1 MPCTTLGL
9 PDKLTNQKMKK
20 PAKINA
26 AKTAQPFNP
35 EYKNKDAAS
44 VTPNHSSLAASIMD
58 FANWQSHH
66 LVC

>member
-9 PDKLTNQKMKK
+9 PDKLTNQEMKK

-35 EYKNKDAAS
+35 EYKNEDAAS
-44 VTPNHSSLAASIMD
+44 V
-58 FANWQSHH
+58 
-66 LVC
+66 